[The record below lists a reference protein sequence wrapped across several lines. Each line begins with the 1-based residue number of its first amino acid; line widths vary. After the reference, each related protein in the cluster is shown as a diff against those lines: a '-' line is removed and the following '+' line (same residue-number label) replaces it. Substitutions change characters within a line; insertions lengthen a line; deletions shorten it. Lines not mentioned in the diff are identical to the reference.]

1 MNDVWDEKRKAAEEQ
16 YFQKQNEA
24 ALARLQQRKDEV
36 RNSPITGK
44 PMEQM
49 TLMGITVDRCKDSGG
64 IWFDAGE
71 LDELLKHVRDE
82 NTNTVGFLSKLFSR
96 KI

>member
-24 ALARLQQRKDEV
+24 ALERLKHREELVRK
-36 RNSPITGK
+36 SPITGK

-49 TLMGITVDRCKDSGG
+49 TLMGITVDRCVDTGG
-64 IWFDAGE
+64 MWFDAGE
-71 LDELLKHVRDE
+71 LDELIKHVRNE
-82 NTNTVGFLSKLFSR
+82 NTNAAGFLSKIFSR